1 MALSDASNILWR
13 ERQLVELLV
22 FKLEEEQLI
31 FAAGR
36 HRWLA
41 HARREVENVVGEI
54 RRVELEWAVQVA
66 DAGRDLGIP
75 DAPTL
80 RDLASLTPTPW
91 DGIFA
96 EHRRALLDLAGEIE
110 AIRTSNRELSRRAQ
124 GAARRTLGD
133 EGEIDIGEY
142 DLHDADATLPD
153 RSLVL
158 RIVDE
163 AI

>member
-1 MALSDASNILWR
+1 
-13 ERQLVELLV
+13 
-22 FKLEEEQLI
+22 
-31 FAAGR
+31 
-36 HRWLA
+36 
-41 HARREVENVVGEI
+41 
-54 RRVELEWAVQVA
+54 VA

-96 EHRRALLDLAGEIE
+96 EHRRALVDLAGEIE

-124 GAARRTLGD
+124 STARSTLGAED
-133 EGEIDIGEY
+133 DIDIGAY
-142 DLHDADATLPD
+142 DVDDADATLPD

-158 RIVDE
+158 RTLDE